1 MHRTIRRA
9 MWACIVAS
17 VLVAAPAGGVVLDR
31 DTGYDARDIDPGP
44 GGFNPDIRSSTRR
57 LSKQGGRRVLAIVVR
72 FYERQGGW
80 PLDVRIDAND
90 GPRVD
95 HLMRTFGEECFVWPK
110 GDRAEAVQGRGAT
123 RGDRFVCRVP
133 ARVVTPTKSIRWKVE
148 TRPPEDS
155 RRLGS
160 FEVDYAPSNHG
171 WYG

>member
-1 MHRTIRRA
+1 ML
-9 MWACIVAS
+9 WPV
-17 VLVAAPAGGVVLDR
+17 VPAGAVVLDR

-44 GGFNPDIRSSTRR
+44 GGFNPDIRSTTRR
-57 LSKQGGRRVLAIVVR
+57 LSEHGGRRVLAIVVR

-80 PLDVRIDAND
+80 PLDVRLDATG

-95 HLMRTFGEECFVWPK
+95 HLMRTFGEDCFVWSK
-110 GDRAEAVQGRGAT
+110 GERAEAVQGRGAA

-133 ARVVTPTKSIRWKVE
+133 ARVLRPSKSIRWKVE

-155 RRLGS
+155 APRGS
-160 FEVDYAPSNHG
+160 TFEIDYAPSDRG